1 MDEDKLLA
9 TCVRL
14 RKISEDL
21 QKLPKATERETAYEI
36 GYRVALDTVMQEIRP
51 GIDWSK
57 RVDEYRMTGEIHVE
71 Y

>member
-1 MDEDKLLA
+1 MDEEKLLA

-21 QKLPKATERETAYEI
+21 QKLPKATGRETAYEI

-51 GIDWSK
+51 GIDWQE
-57 RVDEYRMTGEIHVE
+57 RVNEYRKTGEIHVE